1 LEPWNDSTL
10 LRLENSGVLLFIVGV
25 CMMPLSPSIVPSSD
39 DHDIYLVLDD
49 LGGRL
54 GRIWREANE
63 KDTDRATLIRYLLE
77 GQYSNPARVV
87 AFNTDEGLARDASA
101 EVAGELWERLA
112 SYDEMPATLA
122 DFISRYAGPG
132 GGRQLELLL

>member
-1 LEPWNDSTL
+1 
-10 LRLENSGVLLFIVGV
+10 
-25 CMMPLSPSIVPSSD
+25 MPHSPSIVPSSD

-63 KDTDRATLIRYLLE
+63 EDTDRATLIRYLLE

-87 AFNTDEGLARDASA
+87 GFNTDDGHARDASA
-101 EVAGELWERLA
+101 EVASELSDRLA
-112 SYDEMPATLA
+112 GYDEMPATLA
-122 DFISRYAGPG
+122 GFISRYAGPG